1 MPVPTGRYNE
11 VRRLEVD
18 MSGPLDGVRVVEIA
32 GVGPAP
38 FAAMLLADMGAEVI
52 RVDRVAATEQ
62 SPGMDDPRFRIPE
75 RSRSSVAVDL
85 KSPEGAEIVLRLAG
99 TADAV
104 IEGFRPGVAERLG
117 VGPDECRA
125 RNPRLVYGRMT
136 GWGQRGP
143 LSDRAGHDINF
154 ISVAGALH
162 TVGLAGQ
169 PPVPPV
175 NLVGEGGG
183 GMLLAFGIVC
193 ALLEARQSGTGQ
205 VVDAGIVDGAAV
217 LLSSVLGMRAA
228 GTWNTE
234 RGTNTLDSGSPFY
247 GTYRCADGEYV
258 AVGAAERYFF
268 DRLLDTLGV
277 ADDPRAAGDRL
288 DRRRWDAMKECIA
301 EAFAARSRAEWMAVF
316 DDVDAC
322 VTPVLSLDE
331 VAGHPHN
338 RARGTFLDIEGVV
351 HPAAAPRFSRTR
363 PAAPR
368 PPGAPGRDS
377 ADVLRAAGYSHQQ
390 ITGFVERHVVAFP
403 DRTAASVID
412 RTGGRTPC

>member
-1 MPVPTGRYNE
+1 M
-11 VRRLEVD
+11 
-18 MSGPLDGVRVVEIA
+18 
-32 GVGPAP
+32 
-38 FAAMLLADMGAEVI
+38 
-52 RVDRVAATEQ
+52 
-62 SPGMDDPRFRIPE
+62 
-75 RSRSSVAVDL
+75 
-85 KSPEGAEIVLRLAG
+85 
-99 TADAV
+99 
-104 IEGFRPGVAERLG
+104 
-117 VGPDECRA
+117 
-125 RNPRLVYGRMT
+125 
-136 GWGQRGP
+136 
-143 LSDRAGHDINF
+143 
-154 ISVAGALH
+154 
-162 TVGLAGQ
+162 
-169 PPVPPV
+169 
-175 NLVGEGGG
+175 
-183 GMLLAFGIVC
+183 
-193 ALLEARQSGTGQ
+193 
-205 VVDAGIVDGAAV
+205 

-234 RGTNTLDSGSPFY
+234 RGTNTLDSGAPFY

>member
-1 MPVPTGRYNE
+1 
-11 VRRLEVD
+11 

-32 GVGPAP
+32 GVGPAA
-38 FAAMLLADMGAEVI
+38 FAAMLLADMGAEVV
-52 RVDRVAATEQ
+52 RVDRVDATEQ
-62 SPGMDDPRFRIPE
+62 VPGMEDPRFRIPE
-75 RSRSSVAVDL
+75 RSRRSVAVDL
-85 KSPEGAEIVLRLAG
+85 KSPEGAGIVLRLAE
-99 TADAV
+99 TADV
-104 IEGFRPGVAERLG
+104 VVEGFRPGVAERLG
-117 VGPDECRA
+117 VGPEACRA

-136 GWGQRGP
+136 GWGRRGP
-143 LSDRAGHDINF
+143 LSGRAGHDINF

-162 TVGLAGQ
+162 PVGLAGQ

-193 ALLEARQSGTGQ
+193 ALLEARRSGAGQ

-217 LLSSVLGMRAA
+217 LLASVLGMRAA
-228 GTWNTE
+228 GAWNTE
-234 RGTNTLDSGSPFY
+234 RGTNTLDSGAPFY

-258 AVGAAERYFF
+258 AVGAAERPFF
-268 DRLLDTLGV
+268 DRLLKTLGV
-277 ADDPRAAGDRL
+277 DGDPRVAGNRL
-288 DRRRWDAMKECIA
+288 DPGRWDAMKECIA
-301 EAFAARSRAEWMAVF
+301 EAFAARSRAHWTAVF

-331 VAGHPHN
+331 AVGHPHN

-363 PAAPR
+363 PGAPR
-368 PPGAPGRDS
+368 PPAAPGRDS
-377 ADVLRAAGYSHQQ
+377 AEVLRAAGYSHQQ
-390 ITGFVERHVVAFP
+390 ITGFVERHVVAFQ
-403 DRTAASVID
+403 DRPAVSAVD

>member
-1 MPVPTGRYNE
+1 
-11 VRRLEVD
+11 

-52 RVDRVAATEQ
+52 RVDRVDAIEQ

-117 VGPDECRA
+117 IGPDECRA

-234 RGTNTLDSGSPFY
+234 RGTNTLDSGAPFY

-288 DRRRWDAMKECIA
+288 DPGRWDAMKECIA

-322 VTPVLSLDE
+322 VTPSSRSTRSRATRTTVRAARSSTSKGWCIPPPPHASAAPAPRHRDRPPRR
-331 VAGHPHN
+331 AGTPPTCCA
-338 RARGTFLDIEGVV
+338 RPATATSRSPDSSRGTWSC
-351 HPAAAPRFSRTR
+351 SRT
-363 PAAPR
+363 AP
-368 PPGAPGRDS
+368 PPRSSTA
-377 ADVLRAAGYSHQQ
+377 QEE
-390 ITGFVERHVVAFP
+390 ERHA
-403 DRTAASVID
+403 DQ
-412 RTGGRTPC
+412 